1 MLGPVVCDVAS
12 TQITPHEAQ
21 RIAHPLVG
29 MVILFTRNYEDPQ
42 QLTEL
47 CAAIHA
53 VKPGL
58 LIAVDHE
65 GGRVQRF
72 RKGFTEIPAMHDYG
86 DLYARDPER
95 GLCAASAA
103 GYVLASEL
111 RACGVDLT
119 FAPVLDLDWGR
130 SEIIGA
136 RSFSKDPR
144 IVARLAAAVTH
155 GFLTAGMANCGK
167 HFPGHGWALADSH
180 VALPEDERSAE
191 VLETIDAMPYAWLGI
206 NLVSIMTAHIVYPQ
220 LDSEPATFSPRIL
233 QGLLREKLG
242 FKGFVFSDDLSMQG
256 ARNAGT
262 YLERAEKALSA
273 GCDGLIC
280 CNAPDEVD
288 AMIKELRFTATD
300 AWCERAERLA
310 PIGTAP
316 RREELQKSA
325 LYRRAVE
332 LMRVA

>member
-42 QLTEL
+42 QLMEL

-53 VKPGL
+53 VKPGV

-191 VLETIDAMPYAWLGI
+191 VLETIDAMPDAWLGI

-300 AWCERAERLA
+300 AWRERAERLA

>member
-1 MLGPVVCDVAS
+1 
-12 TQITPHEAQ
+12 
-21 RIAHPLVG
+21 
-29 MVILFTRNYEDPQ
+29 
-42 QLTEL
+42 
-47 CAAIHA
+47 
-53 VKPGL
+53 
-58 LIAVDHE
+58 
-65 GGRVQRF
+65 
-72 RKGFTEIPAMHDYG
+72 
-86 DLYARDPER
+86 
-95 GLCAASAA
+95 
-103 GYVLASEL
+103 
-111 RACGVDLT
+111 
-119 FAPVLDLDWGR
+119 
-130 SEIIGA
+130 
-136 RSFSKDPR
+136 
-144 IVARLAAAVTH
+144 
-155 GFLTAGMANCGK
+155 
-167 HFPGHGWALADSH
+167 
-180 VALPEDERSAE
+180 
-191 VLETIDAMPYAWLGI
+191 MPYAWLGI

-262 YLERAEKALSA
+262 YLERAEKALCA

-300 AWCERAERLA
+300 AWRERAQRLA

-316 RREELQKSA
+316 GREELQKSA